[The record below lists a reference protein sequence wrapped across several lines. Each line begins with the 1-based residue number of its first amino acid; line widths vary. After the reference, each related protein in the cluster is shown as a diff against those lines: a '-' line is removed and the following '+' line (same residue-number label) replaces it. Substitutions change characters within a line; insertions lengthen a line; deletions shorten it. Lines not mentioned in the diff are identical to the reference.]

1 MLGQVIPLSKGRK
14 VNGKYPPDQLSFNQ
28 GTSVVL
34 ADAAVDGASGFWT
47 VALGQAPRK
56 SKDSFKS
63 MALSSLPEGTAGLV
77 YLEELRV
84 EFMQKYE
91 ANELEDFI
99 KDIAPNKFSL
109 PYPPASDPRYLK
121 LFEHQQGEPPRMTCT
136 HDDEIDRP
144 LPPCCRPSALQSSK
158 GNPDGG

>member
-1 MLGQVIPLSKGRK
+1 M
-14 VNGKYPPDQLSFNQ
+14 NGKYPPDQLSFNR

-56 SKDSFKS
+56 TKDSFKS
-63 MALSSLPEGTAGLV
+63 VPLSSLPEGTASLV
-77 YLEELRV
+77 FLEELRV